1 MKQQQ
6 ILRFGISLCLAL
18 LFSFT
23 VQGQN
28 EEIDTRKEKDS
39 TSIKRKYG
47 LRLGADAS
55 KLIRSFLDDEYT
67 GFELVA
73 DYRITQNLYIAGE
86 IGTEERTTSN
96 DFLNSTAKGSYFKAG
111 VDYNVYQNWLDMDNM
126 IYGGIRVGAS
136 TFSQT
141 LNSYSIYATNQYWQP
156 QFSSDDTQEF
166 SGLSALW
173 TEVIVGLK
181 AEVLNNLY
189 VGANIQFKFML
200 SQDQPDNFENLYV
213 PGFNKTYDSG
223 NFGVG
228 FGYNISYLIP
238 LYKKG
243 N

>member
-1 MKQQQ
+1 MKQQH
-6 ILRFGISLCLAL
+6 ILTYGISFCLAL

-23 VQGQN
+23 VHAQT
-28 EEIDTRKEKDS
+28 EESETTKEKDS
-39 TSIKRKYG
+39 TTIKRKYG

-55 KLIRSFLDDEYT
+55 KLVRSFIDDDYS
-67 GFELVA
+67 GFELVG
-73 DYRITQNLYIAGE
+73 DYRITQNLFVAGE
-86 IGTEERTTSN
+86 IGFEERTTSN
-96 DFLNSTAKGSYFKAG
+96 DFLNATAKGSYFKAG
-111 VDYNVYQNWLDMDNM
+111 VDYNVYKNWLDMDNM
-126 IYGGIRVGAS
+126 IYGGIRMGTS

-156 QFSSDDTQEF
+156 QFSSNDAQEF
-166 SGLSALW
+166 NGLTALW
-173 TEVIVGLK
+173 TEIILGLK

-200 SQDQPDNFENLYV
+200 SQDQPENFENLYV

-243 N
+243 K

>member
-1 MKQQQ
+1 MKQQR
-6 ILRFGISLCLAL
+6 ILTYGISFCLAL
-18 LFSFT
+18 LFSLT
-23 VQGQN
+23 VHAQI
-28 EEIDTRKEKDS
+28 EETSTTKVKDS
-39 TSIKRKYG
+39 TSIKKKYG

-55 KLIRSFLDDEYT
+55 KLVRSFIDDDYS

-86 IGTEERTTSN
+86 IGTEERTTST
-96 DFLNSTAKGSYFKAG
+96 DFLNATAKGSYFKAG
-111 VDYNVYQNWLDMDNM
+111 VDYNVYENWLDMDNM
-126 IYGGIRVGAS
+126 IYGGIRFGAS

-141 LNSYSIYATNQYWQP
+141 LNSYSIYSTNQYWQP
-156 QFSSDDTQEF
+156 QFSSDVAQEF
-166 SGLSALW
+166 SGLTALW
-173 TEVIVGLK
+173 TEIVLGIK

-189 VGANIQFKFML
+189 VGANIQFKYML
-200 SQDQPDNFENLYV
+200 SQDQPENFENLYV